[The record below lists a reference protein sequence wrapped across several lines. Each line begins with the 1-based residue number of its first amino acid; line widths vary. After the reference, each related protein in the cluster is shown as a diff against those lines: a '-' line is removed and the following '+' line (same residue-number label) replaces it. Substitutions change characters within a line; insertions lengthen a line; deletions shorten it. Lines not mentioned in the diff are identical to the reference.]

1 MESVKVVFFDVSNT
15 LMNFDYGTVAKL
27 SGMNQT
33 QLTKQ
38 GPARWKQINSELAE
52 AHRRGEQPDPFRMLI
67 HSLVYAETGLA
78 GIEAVINGS
87 DAVSLWNCTNDEAR
101 QAVEALRSQGVRAGV
116 ISKSKADG
124 TLQTLLDRH
133 GWMGLFEVVIDSTV
147 VGVQKPDSR
156 IFEMALARVGVKA
169 NEALYVG
176 YLPSVD
182 VQGAN
187 DAGLRAVLYDPYDL
201 YQADLE
207 HLVAA
212 HGPFHRLTDL
222 RQLSPLVRL
231 LNG

>member
-1 MESVKVVFFDVSNT
+1 METVKVVFFDVGNT

-38 GPARWKQINSELAE
+38 APASWKQINSELAE
-52 AHRRGEQPDPFRMLI
+52 AYQRGKQHDHFRMLI
-67 HSLVYAETGLA
+67 HSLVYAEAGLA
-78 GIEAVINGS
+78 GVEAVINGS
-87 DAVSLWNCTNDEAR
+87 DAFSLWNRTNNQAR
-101 QAVEALRSQGVRAGV
+101 QAVEALRNQGVRVGV
-116 ISKSKADG
+116 ISNTDG
-124 TLQTLLDRH
+124 TVQTLLDRH
-133 GWMGLFEVVIDSTV
+133 GWKGLFEAVIDSAV

-176 YLPSVD
+176 DLPSVD

-212 HGPFHRLTDL
+212 HGPFHRLTDM